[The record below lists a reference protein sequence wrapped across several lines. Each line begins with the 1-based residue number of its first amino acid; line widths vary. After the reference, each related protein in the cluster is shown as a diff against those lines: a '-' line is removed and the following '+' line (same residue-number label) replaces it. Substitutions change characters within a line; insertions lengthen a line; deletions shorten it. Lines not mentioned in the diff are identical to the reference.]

1 MELEINGPKL
11 KGFTNP
17 LTKKGEWALVIVL
30 GAIVAIAGV
39 VYVANFG
46 KRKESTVL
54 PATSQQEATATPQS
68 AIPTE
73 TPTITPLTEEETSSA
88 SPSPTI
94 KVQKPTE
101 TPTPAV
107 EGVTVTPAPTI

>member
-1 MELEINGPKL
+1 MNMETNIPKL

-17 LTKKGEWALVIVL
+17 LTKKGVWALVIVL

-54 PATSQQEATATPQS
+54 PATSQQETTATPQS

-73 TPTITPLTEEETSSA
+73 IPTITPLIEEATSSA
-88 SPSPTI
+88 SPSPTRE
-94 KVQKPTE
+94 VRKPTGAL
-101 TPTPAV
+101 TPAV
-107 EGVTVTPAPTI
+107 EEVTVTPAPTI

>member
-1 MELEINGPKL
+1 METNIPKL

-17 LTKKGEWALVIVL
+17 LTKKGVWALVIVL

-68 AIPTE
+68 AIPT
-73 TPTITPLTEEETSSA
+73 ITPLIEEATSSA
-88 SPSPTI
+88 SPSPTRE
-94 KVQKPTE
+94 VGKPTG

>member
-1 MELEINGPKL
+1 MKLENF

-17 LTKKGEWALVIVL
+17 LTGDGMRALAIVL
-30 GAIVAIAGV
+30 GVLVVIAGV
-39 VYVANFG
+39 VYVADFG

-54 PATSQQEATATPQS
+54 PAKTLGEEV
-68 AIPTE
+68 TE
-73 TPTITPLTEEETSSA
+73 TPTITPLPTPLTEEETLPA
-88 SPSPTI
+88 SPSPTR
-94 KVQKPTE
+94 KVLRLTE